1 MGGIVWCRPFHLNER
16 SDNNLAEEKRMAGD
30 YEIIQ
35 AFHIGDREVVLG
47 VNLNAAPDERYM
59 CSLGEKNDV
68 LEFRNDVMVSDD
80 YTEIVQLF
88 GQRIIDQAK
97 KVQQELFK
105 PSFQGIDN
113 EPITECNRI
122 TYKDDLHNRVAVIKP
137 DVLRREYQHAT
148 HQLVLVT
155 GGFGASPNSRGSAC
169 FCVNLYTG
177 ESGRYER
184 QDILGTLNED
194 QLPKWA
200 QHGLDMY
207 RNKQKTERSDR

>member
-1 MGGIVWCRPFHLNER
+1 M
-16 SDNNLAEEKRMAGD
+16 AEEKRMADD

-47 VNLNAAPDERYM
+47 VNPNAAPDERYM
-59 CSLGEKNDV
+59 CSLGEKNDI
-68 LEFRNDVMVSDD
+68 LEFHNDVMVSDD

-88 GQRIIDQAK
+88 GQRIIDQAR

-105 PSFQGIDN
+105 PSFQGINN

-122 TYKDDLHNRVAVIKP
+122 TYRDDLHKP

-177 ESGRYER
+177 KSGRFER
-184 QDILGTLNED
+184 EDILGTLSED
-194 QLPKWA
+194 QLPQWA

-207 RNKQKTERSDR
+207 RNKQRTERSDR

>member
-1 MGGIVWCRPFHLNER
+1 MPPITFLNER
-16 SDNNLAEEKRMAGD
+16 SDSNLAEEKRMAGD

-47 VNLNAAPDERYM
+47 VNPNAAPDEMYM
-59 CSLGEKNDV
+59 CSMGEKNDI
-68 LEFRNDVMVSDD
+68 LEFHNDVMVSDD
-80 YTEIVQLF
+80 YAEIVQLF
-88 GQRIIDQAK
+88 GERIVAQAK

-113 EPITECNRI
+113 SPITRCNRI
-122 TYKDDLHNRVAVIKP
+122 TSKDDLHNRVVVINP

-169 FCVNLYTG
+169 FCVNLYNGT
-177 ESGRYER
+177 SGRFER
-184 QDILGTLNED
+184 KDILGTLNDD

-200 QHGLDMY
+200 QHCLDMY
-207 RNKQKTERSDR
+207 RAKQRTERSDR

>member
-1 MGGIVWCRPFHLNER
+1 M
-16 SDNNLAEEKRMAGD
+16 AEEKRMAGD

-47 VNLNAAPDERYM
+47 VNPNAAPDERYM

-68 LEFRNDVMVSDD
+68 LEFYNDVMVSDD
-80 YTEIVQLF
+80 YAEIVQLF
-88 GQRIIDQAK
+88 GQRIIDQAR

-113 EPITECNRI
+113 EPITQCNRI
-122 TYKDDLHNRVAVIKP
+122 TSKDDLHNRVVVIKP
-137 DVLRREYQHAT
+137 NVLRREYQHAT

-177 ESGRYER
+177 ESGRFER

-200 QHGLDMY
+200 QYGLDMY
-207 RNKQKTERSDR
+207 RNKQRTERSER

>member
-35 AFHIGDREVVLG
+35 AFHIGYREVVLG
-47 VNLNAAPDERYM
+47 VNPNAAPDERYM

-68 LEFRNDVMVSDD
+68 WEFHNDVMVSDD

-88 GQRIIDQAK
+88 GQRIIDQAR

-113 EPITECNRI
+113 EPIKECNRI
-122 TYKDDLHNRVAVIKP
+122 TSKDDLHNRVVVIKP

-155 GGFGASPNSRGSAC
+155 SGFGASPNSRGSAC
-169 FCVNLYTG
+169 YCTNLYTG
-177 ESGRYER
+177 KSGRYER
-184 QDILGTLNED
+184 QDILGTLDED

-207 RNKQKTERSDR
+207 RNKQRTERSDR

>member
-1 MGGIVWCRPFHLNER
+1 M
-16 SDNNLAEEKRMAGD
+16 AEEKRMAGD
-30 YEIIQ
+30 YKIIQ
-35 AFHIGDREVVLG
+35 AFHIGDREIVIG
-47 VNLNAAPDERYM
+47 ENTNAAPDERFM
-59 CSLGEKNDV
+59 CAYCE
-68 LEFRNDVMVSDD
+68 RNEIFALHSEVMVSDD

-122 TYKDDLHNRVAVIKP
+122 TYKDDLHNRVVVIKP
-137 DVLRREYQHAT
+137 NVLRREYQHAT

-177 ESGRYER
+177 ESGRFER

-200 QHGLDMY
+200 QYGLDMY
-207 RNKQKTERSDR
+207 RNKQRTERSER

>member
-1 MGGIVWCRPFHLNER
+1 MPPITFLNER
-16 SDNNLAEEKRMAGD
+16 SDSNLAEEKRMAGD

-47 VNLNAAPDERYM
+47 VNPNAAPDEMYM
-59 CSLGEKNDV
+59 CSMGEKNDI
-68 LEFRNDVMVSDD
+68 LEFHNDVMVSDD
-80 YTEIVQLF
+80 YAEIVQLF
-88 GQRIIDQAK
+88 GERIVAQAK

-105 PSFQGIDN
+105 PNFQGIDN
-113 EPITECNRI
+113 SPITQCNRI
-122 TYKDDLHNRVAVIKP
+122 TYKDDLHNRVVVIKP

-169 FCVNLYTG
+169 FCVNLYNGT
-177 ESGRYER
+177 SGRFER
-184 QDILGTLNED
+184 EDILGTLNDD

-200 QHGLDMY
+200 QHCLDMY
-207 RNKQKTERSDR
+207 RAKQRTERSDR

>member
-1 MGGIVWCRPFHLNER
+1 MCAYCERNEIFALH
-16 SDNNLAEEKRMAGD
+16 SE
-30 YEIIQ
+30 
-35 AFHIGDREVVLG
+35 
-47 VNLNAAPDERYM
+47 
-59 CSLGEKNDV
+59 
-68 LEFRNDVMVSDD
+68 VMVSDD

-88 GQRIIDQAK
+88 GQRIVDQAR

-105 PSFQGIDN
+105 PSFQGINN

-122 TYKDDLHNRVAVIKP
+122 TYKDDLHNRVVVIKP

-177 ESGRYER
+177 ESGRFER
-184 QDILGTLNED
+184 QDILGTLSED

-207 RNKQKTERSDR
+207 RNKQRTERSDR

>member
-1 MGGIVWCRPFHLNER
+1 M
-16 SDNNLAEEKRMAGD
+16 AEEKRMAGD
-30 YEIIQ
+30 YKIIQ
-35 AFHIGDREVVLG
+35 AFHIGDREVVIG
-47 VNLNAAPDERYM
+47 ENTNAAPDERFM
-59 CSLGEKNDV
+59 CAYCE
-68 LEFRNDVMVSDD
+68 RNEIFALHSEVMVSDD

-88 GQRIIDQAK
+88 GQRIVDQAR

-113 EPITECNRI
+113 DPITECNQI
-122 TYKDDLHNRVAVIKP
+122 TYKDDLHNRVVVIKP

-177 ESGRYER
+177 ESGRFER

-200 QHGLDMY
+200 QYGLDMY
-207 RNKQKTERSDR
+207 RNKQRTGRSDR